1 MCIANKKK
9 LTQIISIEKCLA
21 TTCYNVHRSD
31 LVEEAIFASKERQ
44 KADAIGLCIW
54 KWI

>member
-31 LVEEAIFASKERQ
+31 LVKEAIFASKERQ